1 MWHLQVLDPAPK
13 ENLQNRKSYNVPG
26 CVLADPIC
34 YTYDCGSKPSPDFRI
49 KMAGSY
55 GCSFPQFRWSPR
67 YWHMLIATPLD
78 TLWKIASLM
87 DKMIHQIVP
96 NSSDCQAVRSR
107 SLGVVR
113 RFFAKPKNRNRNRT
127 LEPLN
132 LGTCCWVRSPLL
144 RHARR
149 SLVESSW
156 WCCHPCRWPGRNQA
170 IAILFGLEGFVP
182 GNPGFYRFLPSN
194 RGFQ

>member
-113 RFFAKPKNRNRNRT
+113 RFLPNPKTGTETERWNPWT
-127 LEPLN
+127 LEPAV
-132 LGTCCWVRSPLL
+132 G
-144 RHARR
+144 
-149 SLVESSW
+149 
-156 WCCHPCRWPGRNQA
+156 
-170 IAILFGLEGFVP
+170 FGLLCFDT
-182 GNPGFYRFLPSN
+182 RAALLSN
-194 RGFQ
+194 RLDDAATLADDLGETRQ